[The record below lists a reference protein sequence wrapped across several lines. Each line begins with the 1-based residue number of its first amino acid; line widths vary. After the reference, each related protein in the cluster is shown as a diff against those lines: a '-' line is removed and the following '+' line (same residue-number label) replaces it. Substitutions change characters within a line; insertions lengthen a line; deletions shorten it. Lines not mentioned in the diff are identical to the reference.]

1 MRVFRKN
8 DPSHLNWKKFST
20 PSTRVAAALLVLGT
34 ATTSCKKS
42 EATPTDDK
50 VGAQAAPP
58 VETKFTK
65 VETRK
70 LPPHLEIS
78 GALDADERS
87 EVAAQGAGL
96 VLEVPVDLGARV
108 KAGDILV
115 TIDPREAS
123 LKLQSANLSAQQ
135 QRARL
140 GLSGSTKFD
149 AEKVAD
155 VRAAKEALDLAKTE
169 FERSKSLYDER
180 AIAKA
185 QFDQSKTNK
194 ERAEAQYE
202 QARNSI
208 DQAYV
213 GLSAAETQSRLSA
226 KSLDDTKIRAPFDG
240 VIAER
245 RISPGEFANMGRVVV
260 VLVKDDPLRFRIDVA
275 EPDVGGIEVGAP
287 VDVRVA
293 AFPDRAFHGVIKRIG
308 GALSPQ
314 SRTLPVEAE
323 IANPDRLLKAGFFA
337 RGTLTMK
344 GESIDS
350 LILPRNALLPSAG
363 GYRVFVRTGERVTE
377 RLVTVGRS
385 LDDVVEVRGQL
396 TKDDEVATQAL
407 EKLTDGALIKAL

>member
-1 MRVFRKN
+1 MN
-8 DPSHLNWKKFST
+8 ASPTL
-20 PSTRVAAALLVLGT
+20 RVAGAVLLV
-34 ATTSCKKS
+34 AVAATSCKKQ
-42 EATPTDDK
+42 EATPTEDK
-50 VGAQAAPP
+50 VAGQAAPAI
-58 VETKFTK
+58 ETKFTK
-65 VETRK
+65 VEVRK

-123 LKLQSANLSAQQ
+123 LRLQSANLSAQQ

-140 GLSGSTKFD
+140 GLSGASKFD

-155 VRAAKEALDLAKTE
+155 VRAAKEALDLAKSE
-169 FERSKSLYDER
+169 YERSKSLFDER

-185 QFDQSKTNK
+185 QFDQAKTNK

-275 EPDVGGIEVGAP
+275 EPDVGGIELGAA
-287 VDVRVA
+287 VDVRVS
-293 AFPDRAFHGVIKRIG
+293 AFPDRSFQGVVKRIG

-323 IANPDRLLKAGFFA
+323 IANPDRVLKAGFFA

-344 GESIDS
+344 GESVDS
-350 LILPRNALLPSAG
+350 LVLPRSALLPSAG

-385 LDDVVEVRGQL
+385 FEGFVEVRGQL

-407 EKLTDGALIKAL
+407 DKLTDGAPVKAL